1 MNGFAALDIHPHRR
15 YVVDIGGRRSSRCRL
30 HTNLP
35 YSCTHWTLHK
45 IWECPDF
52 RQSHADEIAKYEEA
66 LQFLKQN
73 SPDGKLPTMKELR
86 PKKEMLTQQKN
97 AQYETYQYFKGYYRE
112 LQTVCSNV
120 ENILDQP
127 SVQKHATHEFTL

>member
-1 MNGFAALDIHPHRR
+1 
-15 YVVDIGGRRSSRCRL
+15 
-30 HTNLP
+30 
-35 YSCTHWTLHK
+35 
-45 IWECPDF
+45 
-52 RQSHADEIAKYEEA
+52 
-66 LQFLKQN
+66 
-73 SPDGKLPTMKELR
+73 MKELR